1 MSIKN
6 IFIFFSILLILCTM
20 VNAMEIN
27 FFEEFPSERNIDNVG
42 LLNFS
47 TKIYV
52 ASSSLDDF
60 SHWKNKLHSS
70 SNVSSVVYWPTIS
83 DDDYWISPWADPTE
97 LDSLF
102 SRLKD
107 HARDSGLEIMLD
119 LEFPKNKTRILTRND
134 NVKINKEKIEK
145 FMDEAKDSGIVLS
158 AIQKS
163 YFPESLLEKAGLRYS
178 HPDVKRINMYYT
190 SMFQRIVLPDFVVDP
205 LFKRKAERAA
215 SNNESLAIGIIAPGI
230 YSKGH
235 YLGFIENTYK
245 PKDLEKELIIAREAG
260 VREVIIFRLEGLS
273 RNDDYVKVVNDLSK
287 P

>member
-163 YFPESLLEKAGLRYS
+163 YFPEKFFIRW
-178 HPDVKRINMYYT
+178 KRGNFV
-190 SMFQRIVLPDFVVDP
+190 SQR
-205 LFKRKAERAA
+205 K
-215 SNNESLAIGIIAPGI
+215 
-230 YSKGH
+230 
-235 YLGFIENTYK
+235 
-245 PKDLEKELIIAREAG
+245 
-260 VREVIIFRLEGLS
+260 
-273 RNDDYVKVVNDLSK
+273 
-287 P
+287 